1 MKEKLYFC
9 NMCDRSFS
17 RKSNAFRHNSNIHHN
32 LATIIRNSPRQLN
45 YKLGINNKHAKQS
58 KQTKRINSKYRIQK
72 ENYLYQ
78 DDYFDDFT
86 PDIDD
91 LKIYKILGQLI
102 KPYLE
107 LEKEIR
113 HLNPILIPGILSDRF
128 ISSLN
133 SSNPVKS
140 LSGIAELY
148 RSMRALDIIATNMQ
162 KSKGMFKEAAIVNIK
177 ESIRNCSLFDR
188 MNN

>member
-1 MKEKLYFC
+1 M
-9 NMCDRSFS
+9 
-17 RKSNAFRHNSNIHHN
+17 
-32 LATIIRNSPRQLN
+32 
-45 YKLGINNKHAKQS
+45 
-58 KQTKRINSKYRIQK
+58 
-72 ENYLYQ
+72 YQ

-86 PDIDD
+86 SDMDD

-107 LEKEIR
+107 LEKEIG
-113 HLNPILIPGILSDRF
+113 HLNPILVPGILSDSF
-128 ISSLN
+128 FSSLN

-140 LSGIAELY
+140 LSEIAELY

-162 KSKGMFKEAAIVNIK
+162 KSKGMFKEIAIVNIK

-188 MNN
+188 INN